1 MEDSLYNS
9 FRWLDED
16 TDIDLSLDNYQQQI
30 ATPQSCPPP
39 KRRPS
44 FRRTLSFNSVNLS
57 RKSTSLVSFRKTP
70 VSSPT
75 IESQS
80 VCANIASSR
89 SSFSQPT
96 NKSKSRHISQ
106 SSTSSIDPSAQY
118 YHDPE
123 ARLKLRVFLASP
135 QKFDEAI
142 EFGFPALKEKES
154 PIQDSV
160 QPSSS
165 FRIHKFKGTFLEEED
180 DDDDDDDDND
190 VDIPVR
196 GTKNGPCSKFSR
208 PSHVTKGP
216 QDSRD
221 TSFVDNKRDSTMPP
235 AEPYLQ
241 QQTLSSR
248 EMTLRMTLTRPDL
261 RDDSCLTPTTTTEQ
275 LPLTHDIS
283 EFWDQDTNDQNVM
296 KRMWRKFRRRRD

>member
-1 MEDSLYNS
+1 MENSLYNS

-16 TDIDLSLDNYQQQI
+16 TDIDLSLNNYQQQVV
-30 ATPQSCPPP
+30 TPQSCLPP
-39 KRRPS
+39 KRRSS

-57 RKSTSLVSFRKTP
+57 RKSASLASYGKTP

-75 IESQS
+75 IESQP
-80 VCANIASSR
+80 VFTNITSSR

-96 NKSKSRHISQ
+96 SKSKSRHISQ

-142 EFGFPALKEKES
+142 EFGFPALKEKGS
-154 PIQDSV
+154 PILDSV

-165 FRIHKFKGTFLEEED
+165 FRGPKFKGTFLEED
-180 DDDDDDDDND
+180 DDDGDDGDD
-190 VDIPVR
+190 VDMPIR
-196 GTKNGPCSKFSR
+196 GTKKDPCSEYSR
-208 PSHVTKGP
+208 LSYVTESP
-216 QDSRD
+216 QGSRD
-221 TSFVDNKRDSTMPP
+221 TSFVDNKRDLRISRS
-235 AEPYLQ
+235 EPYPQ
-241 QQTLSSR
+241 QQTPNSR

-261 RDDSCLTPTTTTEQ
+261 RGDSCLTPTTTTEP

-283 EFWDQDTNDQNVM
+283 EFWEQDADDQSVM
-296 KRMWRKFRRRRD
+296 KRMWHKFRRRKY

>member
-9 FRWLDED
+9 LRWLDED
-16 TDIDLSLDNYQQQI
+16 TDIDLSLDNYQQQVV
-30 ATPQSCPPP
+30 TPPSCLPP
-39 KRRPS
+39 KRRSS

-57 RKSTSLVSFRKTP
+57 RKSTSLASYGKTP

-75 IESQS
+75 IESQP
-80 VCANIASSR
+80 VFANIVSSR
-89 SSFSQPT
+89 SSISQPT
-96 NKSKSRHISQ
+96 SKSKSHHISQ

-142 EFGFPALKEKES
+142 EFGFPALKEKCF

-165 FRIHKFKGTFLEEED
+165 FRDHKYRGTFLAEED
-180 DDDDDDDDND
+180 GDDEDD
-190 VDIPVR
+190 VDMRIH
-196 GTKNGPCSKFSR
+196 GTKKGRCSKFSR
-208 PSHVTKGP
+208 LSHVTESL

-221 TSFVDNKRDSTMPP
+221 TSFVDNKRDLGISRP
-235 AEPYLQ
+235 EPYPQ
-241 QQTLSSR
+241 QQTPNSR

-261 RDDSCLTPTTTTEQ
+261 RDDSCLTPTTTTEP

-283 EFWDQDTNDQNVM
+283 EFWKQDADDQNMM
-296 KRMWRKFRRRRD
+296 KRMWRKFRRRMD